1 MRAGILG
8 GTFDPVH
15 IGHLLLAEQ
24 AREALALDQVILVPA
39 ARPPH
44 KPGRVLTPFDVRL
57 EMVRLAIGEAE
68 TFAVSGIERDPAR
81 PSWTVETLRRL
92 RAAPGA
98 PEETWLLLGA
108 DSLEE
113 LPTWREP
120 EEIVR
125 MARLAV
131 YPRPGWDAATLETSL
146 SPSQREWRAAGRLVL
161 LDGPRLALSS
171 SEIRDRARCGRSL
184 RFLVPEPVRAYITA
198 HGLYREDPPVGP
210 RECPGGD
217 PAVTGGVPPDSAGR
231 R

>member
-15 IGHLLLAEQ
+15 LGHLLLAEQ
-24 AREALALDQVILVPA
+24 AREALALDRVILMPA

-57 EMVRLAIGEAE
+57 EMVRLAIGDAE
-68 TFAVSGIERDPAR
+68 GLVVSGIERDPAR

-92 RAAPGA
+92 LTAAGA
-98 PEETWLLLGA
+98 PEEIWLLLGA

-125 MARLAV
+125 LARLAV
-131 YPRPGWDAATLETSL
+131 YPRPGWDAATMVASL
-146 SPSQREWRAAGRLVL
+146 SPAQEAWRAAGRLVL
-161 LDGPRLALSS
+161 LEGPRLALSS
-171 SEIRDRARCGRSL
+171 SEIRERSRQGRSL
-184 RFLVPEPVRAYITA
+184 RFLVPEPVRSFIAI
-198 HGLYREDPPVGP
+198 HGLYRDEALAERPEHP
-210 RECPGGD
+210 RD
-217 PAVTGGVPPDSAGR
+217 PAASGGAGPDSTAP
-231 R
+231 

>member
-15 IGHLLLAEQ
+15 LGHLLLAEQ
-24 AREALALDQVILVPA
+24 AREALTLDQVIFVPA

-44 KPGRVLTPFDVRL
+44 KPGRVLTPFQLRL
-57 EMVRLAIGEAE
+57 EMVQLAVRGIAG
-68 TFAVSGIERDPAR
+68 FSVSGIENDPVV

-92 RAAPGA
+92 SAAPNA
-98 PEETWLLLGA
+98 PDELWLLLGA

-125 MARLAV
+125 LAKLAV
-131 YPRPGWDAATLETSL
+131 YPRPGRDRPTIPAVL
-146 SPSQREWRAAGRLVL
+146 SPDQEKWRAEGRLVL

-171 SEIRDRARCGRSL
+171 SEIRERLRLGRSV
-184 RFLVPEPVRAYITA
+184 RFLVPEALGSFIAA
-198 HGLYREDPPVGP
+198 HGLYREGT
-210 RECPGGD
+210 R
-217 PAVTGGVPPDSAGR
+217 TAGA
-231 R
+231 

>member
-15 IGHLLLAEQ
+15 LGHLLLAEQ
-24 AREALALDQVILVPA
+24 AREALTLDQVILVPA

-44 KPGRVLTPFDVRL
+44 KPGRILTPYDLRL
-57 EMVRLAIGEAE
+57 EMVRLAVGDTEG
-68 TFAVSGIERDPAR
+68 FGVSAIERDPAR

-92 RAAPGA
+92 LAQPEAPKE
-98 PEETWLLLGA
+98 PWLLLGA

-125 MARLAV
+125 LVRLAV
-131 YPRPGWDAATLETSL
+131 YPRPRWNAATTQAAL
-146 SPSQREWRAAGRLVL
+146 SPAQEAWRAAGRLVL

-171 SEIRDRARCGRSL
+171 SEIRERTRQGRSL
-184 RFLVPEPVRAYITA
+184 RFLVPEQVRSFITV
-198 HGLYREDPPVGP
+198 HGLYRDDTPGEPLQQGGGSLSSDGAESDSTAP
-210 RECPGGD
+210 R
-217 PAVTGGVPPDSAGR
+217 
-231 R
+231 

>member
-15 IGHLLLAEQ
+15 LGHLLLAEQ

-39 ARPPH
+39 SRPPH
-44 KPGRVLTPFDVRL
+44 KPGRVLTPFELRRR
-57 EMVRLAIGEAE
+57 MVQEAIADAE
-68 TFAVSGIERDPAR
+68 GFCVSEIERDPSQ

-92 RAAPGA
+92 LAAPGA
-98 PEETWLLLGA
+98 PEEAWLLLGA

-125 MARLAV
+125 LARLAV
-131 YPRPGWDAATLETSL
+131 YPRPGWDAATTAATL
-146 SPSQREWRAAGRLVL
+146 SPVSAAWQAAGRLVL

-171 SEIRDRARCGRSL
+171 SEIRERVRRGQSV
-184 RFLVPEPVRAYITA
+184 RFLVPERVRAIMTA
-198 HGLYREDPPVGP
+198 HRLYQESGGPEARSGRSDPP
-210 RECPGGD
+210 D
-217 PAVTGGVPPDSAGR
+217 TGGAGTAFAAS
-231 R
+231 